1 MRNRQTNLLMPKKIQ
16 RHIGN
21 RFLNNKN
28 VSLILLLLYEHK
40 FVTDFKEKAELCMV
54 YFAK

>member
-1 MRNRQTNLLMPKKIQ
+1 MRNRQANLLMSKKIQ

-28 VSLILLLLYEHK
+28 VPLILLLLYEHK